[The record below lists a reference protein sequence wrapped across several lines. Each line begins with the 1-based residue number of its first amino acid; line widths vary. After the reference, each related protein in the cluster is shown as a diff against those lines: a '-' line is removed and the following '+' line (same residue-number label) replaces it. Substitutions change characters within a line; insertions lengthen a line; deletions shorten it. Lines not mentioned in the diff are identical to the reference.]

1 MSAFIDLQN
10 KIRNSPYLPSAEKM
24 EMLSLLGEVSEE
36 NVKTINELT
45 DSTCR
50 SVTSAVVSMLA
61 EKPEK
66 GEKKMKI
73 PTIKEVVDII
83 DRVLVPQMEMHIK
96 SAKDENN
103 EMKEQSFDKFGY
115 MYNRGKIDATSNDME
130 IFKNISS
137 LLKETEK

>member
-96 SAKDENN
+96 NAEDENIRLN
-103 EMKEQSFDKFGY
+103 SLPFDGEDY

-130 IFKNISS
+130 ILKNISS
-137 LLKETEK
+137 QLKETEK